1 MTSGSHW
8 DHRLSHSRARL
19 RVLRCSTSI
28 SRRSSHSRAHPIDTP
43 TKRSTCL
50 SPVSP
55 WTQSYHGF
63 RSRPILAILSI
74 SRVDPFLPRR
84 IPIFGHSE
92 RVVRRALYHRGT
104 SSYSGY
110 RTKCDISHFYRSVRL
125 TPETSVLGLVNSER
139 QPRLDNLTKGYL
151 IYSQLQLD
159 TFSSSPKQLAAR
171 TTSAGPRPL
180 PFLPKWPETD
190 SLEML

>member
-1 MTSGSHW
+1 M
-8 DHRLSHSRARL
+8 
-19 RVLRCSTSI
+19 LRCSTSI
-28 SRRSSHSRAHPIDTP
+28 SRRSSHSRAHLIDTP
-43 TKRSTCL
+43 TNGSTCL
-50 SPVSP
+50 SPVS
-55 WTQSYHGF
+55 TEFLDAIIHGF

-92 RVVRRALYHRGT
+92 RVVKRALYHRGT
-104 SSYSGY
+104 SSHSGY
-110 RTKCDISHFYRSVRL
+110 RIKCDISHFYRSVRL

-159 TFSSSPKQLAAR
+159 TSSFSPKQLAAR